1 MKNPTSESVRLE
13 TRLRSFFGFK
23 SLPFTK
29 DLEPDKPFSSDTFAR
44 GLDRLH
50 YLADRQGTGVVY
62 GTPGSGKSTLLRS
75 FLASLPRT
83 SHAVCYVSRTN
94 CAAAELFREI
104 ARGFQV
110 APSYRKADVMR
121 EIHDRVLKL
130 SRTQRVRPV
139 LVVDEAHLL
148 PSAVLDELRLLTSF
162 EEDSRDDLTFVVAGH
177 PQLESN
183 LRLAVNEAFAQRIV
197 LRVHL
202 RPFNAAEVADY
213 LSFRLQLAGRT
224 ARLFLPD
231 AVEAIHRASRGV
243 PRVVDRLAE
252 HSLLLALKAK
262 RTEIDADVVTEAIDE
277 VEL

>member
-1 MKNPTSESVRLE
+1 MKNPTSESTRLE
-13 TRLRSFFGFK
+13 TRLRSFFGLK

-29 DLEPDKPFSSDTFAR
+29 DLEPDRPFSTDTFAR

-62 GTPGSGKSTLLRS
+62 GTPGTGKSTLLRS

-104 ARGFQV
+104 ARGFQI

-130 SRTQRVRPV
+130 SRTQKVRPV
-139 LVVDEAHLL
+139 LVLDEAHLL

-162 EEDSRDDLTFVVAGH
+162 EEDSRDDLTFVIAGH
-177 PQLESN
+177 PGSGSTADATTYTGLN
-183 LRLAVNEAFAQRIV
+183 RI
-197 LRVHL
+197 R
-202 RPFNAAEVADY
+202 D
-213 LSFRLQLAGRT
+213 GRT
-224 ARLFLPD
+224 CRRATGARGPPRGRGPSDRSPSGDRGCGTAPRSLHGSRSP
-231 AVEAIHRASRGV
+231 RARERSGR
-243 PRVVDRLAE
+243 
-252 HSLLLALKAK
+252 
-262 RTEIDADVVTEAIDE
+262 
-277 VEL
+277 